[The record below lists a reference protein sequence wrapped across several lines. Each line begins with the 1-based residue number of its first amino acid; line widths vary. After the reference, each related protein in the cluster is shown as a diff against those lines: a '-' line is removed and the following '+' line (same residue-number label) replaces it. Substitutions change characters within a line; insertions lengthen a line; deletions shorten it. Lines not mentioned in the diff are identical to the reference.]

1 MIAQLVLAVDTVMR
15 LEIPMQMATGSV
27 AAGVLG
33 QASRCAKGA
42 LSRGDKVDYPPLR
55 TWSVPEG
62 LGACA
67 GRDAGGAVCADAG
80 LCRAMTS
87 SMFYVFS
94 GVFEQIFALQ
104 GIAAVCYYL
113 HGKGRGAWRRVMVFV
128 LGYFVAIRA
137 GRDFDRHCG
146 SDARRRPSPRENGGG
161 NDRTRLTRARHDD
174 TIRFREDKAMK
185 VILLKDIK
193 GTGKKDQIIE
203 ASDGFARNFLFP
215 KGLAREASATN
226 LNAIEN
232 AKAAQKHREDV
243 ERAKAEETRKALSGK
258 AIKIVAR
265 GAEGG
270 RLYGSVTAQEI
281 ADELFKQY
289 GVKVEKRRIDVANI
303 RNAGD
308 FTVSVWLYAG
318 ITAEMT
324 AKVEVG

>member
-1 MIAQLVLAVDTVMR
+1 
-15 LEIPMQMATGSV
+15 
-27 AAGVLG
+27 
-33 QASRCAKGA
+33 
-42 LSRGDKVDYPPLR
+42 
-55 TWSVPEG
+55 
-62 LGACA
+62 
-67 GRDAGGAVCADAG
+67 
-80 LCRAMTS
+80 
-87 SMFYVFS
+87 
-94 GVFEQIFALQ
+94 
-104 GIAAVCYYL
+104 
-113 HGKGRGAWRRVMVFV
+113 
-128 LGYFVAIRA
+128 
-137 GRDFDRHCG
+137 
-146 SDARRRPSPRENGGG
+146 
-161 NDRTRLTRARHDD
+161 
-174 TIRFREDKAMK
+174 MK

-265 GAEGG
+265 GAEGC

>member
-1 MIAQLVLAVDTVMR
+1 
-15 LEIPMQMATGSV
+15 
-27 AAGVLG
+27 
-33 QASRCAKGA
+33 
-42 LSRGDKVDYPPLR
+42 
-55 TWSVPEG
+55 
-62 LGACA
+62 
-67 GRDAGGAVCADAG
+67 
-80 LCRAMTS
+80 
-87 SMFYVFS
+87 
-94 GVFEQIFALQ
+94 
-104 GIAAVCYYL
+104 
-113 HGKGRGAWRRVMVFV
+113 
-128 LGYFVAIRA
+128 
-137 GRDFDRHCG
+137 
-146 SDARRRPSPRENGGG
+146 
-161 NDRTRLTRARHDD
+161 
-174 TIRFREDKAMK
+174 MK
-185 VILLKDIK
+185 VILLKEIK

-258 AIKIVAR
+258 AIKVVAR

>member
-1 MIAQLVLAVDTVMR
+1 
-15 LEIPMQMATGSV
+15 
-27 AAGVLG
+27 
-33 QASRCAKGA
+33 
-42 LSRGDKVDYPPLR
+42 
-55 TWSVPEG
+55 
-62 LGACA
+62 
-67 GRDAGGAVCADAG
+67 
-80 LCRAMTS
+80 
-87 SMFYVFS
+87 
-94 GVFEQIFALQ
+94 
-104 GIAAVCYYL
+104 
-113 HGKGRGAWRRVMVFV
+113 
-128 LGYFVAIRA
+128 
-137 GRDFDRHCG
+137 
-146 SDARRRPSPRENGGG
+146 
-161 NDRTRLTRARHDD
+161 
-174 TIRFREDKAMK
+174 MK

-258 AIKIVAR
+258 PIKIVAR

-308 FTVSVWLYAG
+308 FTVSVWLHAG

>member
-1 MIAQLVLAVDTVMR
+1 
-15 LEIPMQMATGSV
+15 
-27 AAGVLG
+27 
-33 QASRCAKGA
+33 
-42 LSRGDKVDYPPLR
+42 
-55 TWSVPEG
+55 
-62 LGACA
+62 
-67 GRDAGGAVCADAG
+67 
-80 LCRAMTS
+80 
-87 SMFYVFS
+87 
-94 GVFEQIFALQ
+94 
-104 GIAAVCYYL
+104 
-113 HGKGRGAWRRVMVFV
+113 
-128 LGYFVAIRA
+128 
-137 GRDFDRHCG
+137 
-146 SDARRRPSPRENGGG
+146 
-161 NDRTRLTRARHDD
+161 
-174 TIRFREDKAMK
+174 MK

-243 ERAKAEETRKALSGK
+243 ERAKAEETRKALAGQ

-270 RLYGSVTAQEI
+270 KLYGSVTAQEI

-324 AKVEVG
+324 AKVEIG

>member
-1 MIAQLVLAVDTVMR
+1 
-15 LEIPMQMATGSV
+15 
-27 AAGVLG
+27 
-33 QASRCAKGA
+33 
-42 LSRGDKVDYPPLR
+42 
-55 TWSVPEG
+55 
-62 LGACA
+62 
-67 GRDAGGAVCADAG
+67 
-80 LCRAMTS
+80 
-87 SMFYVFS
+87 
-94 GVFEQIFALQ
+94 
-104 GIAAVCYYL
+104 
-113 HGKGRGAWRRVMVFV
+113 
-128 LGYFVAIRA
+128 
-137 GRDFDRHCG
+137 
-146 SDARRRPSPRENGGG
+146 
-161 NDRTRLTRARHDD
+161 
-174 TIRFREDKAMK
+174 MK

-270 RLYGSVTAQEI
+270 KLYGSVTAQEI

-324 AKVEVG
+324 AKVEIG

>member
-1 MIAQLVLAVDTVMR
+1 
-15 LEIPMQMATGSV
+15 
-27 AAGVLG
+27 
-33 QASRCAKGA
+33 
-42 LSRGDKVDYPPLR
+42 
-55 TWSVPEG
+55 
-62 LGACA
+62 
-67 GRDAGGAVCADAG
+67 
-80 LCRAMTS
+80 
-87 SMFYVFS
+87 
-94 GVFEQIFALQ
+94 
-104 GIAAVCYYL
+104 
-113 HGKGRGAWRRVMVFV
+113 
-128 LGYFVAIRA
+128 
-137 GRDFDRHCG
+137 
-146 SDARRRPSPRENGGG
+146 
-161 NDRTRLTRARHDD
+161 
-174 TIRFREDKAMK
+174 MK

-324 AKVEVG
+324 AKIEVG

>member
-1 MIAQLVLAVDTVMR
+1 
-15 LEIPMQMATGSV
+15 
-27 AAGVLG
+27 
-33 QASRCAKGA
+33 
-42 LSRGDKVDYPPLR
+42 
-55 TWSVPEG
+55 
-62 LGACA
+62 
-67 GRDAGGAVCADAG
+67 
-80 LCRAMTS
+80 
-87 SMFYVFS
+87 
-94 GVFEQIFALQ
+94 
-104 GIAAVCYYL
+104 
-113 HGKGRGAWRRVMVFV
+113 
-128 LGYFVAIRA
+128 
-137 GRDFDRHCG
+137 
-146 SDARRRPSPRENGGG
+146 
-161 NDRTRLTRARHDD
+161 
-174 TIRFREDKAMK
+174 MK

-324 AKVEVG
+324 TKVEVG

>member
-1 MIAQLVLAVDTVMR
+1 
-15 LEIPMQMATGSV
+15 
-27 AAGVLG
+27 
-33 QASRCAKGA
+33 
-42 LSRGDKVDYPPLR
+42 
-55 TWSVPEG
+55 
-62 LGACA
+62 
-67 GRDAGGAVCADAG
+67 
-80 LCRAMTS
+80 
-87 SMFYVFS
+87 
-94 GVFEQIFALQ
+94 
-104 GIAAVCYYL
+104 
-113 HGKGRGAWRRVMVFV
+113 
-128 LGYFVAIRA
+128 
-137 GRDFDRHCG
+137 
-146 SDARRRPSPRENGGG
+146 
-161 NDRTRLTRARHDD
+161 
-174 TIRFREDKAMK
+174 MK

-324 AKVEVG
+324 AKVEVC

>member
-1 MIAQLVLAVDTVMR
+1 
-15 LEIPMQMATGSV
+15 
-27 AAGVLG
+27 
-33 QASRCAKGA
+33 
-42 LSRGDKVDYPPLR
+42 
-55 TWSVPEG
+55 
-62 LGACA
+62 
-67 GRDAGGAVCADAG
+67 
-80 LCRAMTS
+80 
-87 SMFYVFS
+87 
-94 GVFEQIFALQ
+94 
-104 GIAAVCYYL
+104 
-113 HGKGRGAWRRVMVFV
+113 
-128 LGYFVAIRA
+128 
-137 GRDFDRHCG
+137 
-146 SDARRRPSPRENGGG
+146 
-161 NDRTRLTRARHDD
+161 
-174 TIRFREDKAMK
+174 MK

-243 ERAKAEETRKALSGK
+243 ERAKAEETRKTLAGK
-258 AIKIVAR
+258 TIKIVAR

-270 RLYGSVTAQEI
+270 KLYGSVTAQEI

-324 AKVEVG
+324 AKVEIG

>member
-1 MIAQLVLAVDTVMR
+1 
-15 LEIPMQMATGSV
+15 
-27 AAGVLG
+27 
-33 QASRCAKGA
+33 
-42 LSRGDKVDYPPLR
+42 
-55 TWSVPEG
+55 
-62 LGACA
+62 
-67 GRDAGGAVCADAG
+67 
-80 LCRAMTS
+80 
-87 SMFYVFS
+87 
-94 GVFEQIFALQ
+94 
-104 GIAAVCYYL
+104 
-113 HGKGRGAWRRVMVFV
+113 
-128 LGYFVAIRA
+128 
-137 GRDFDRHCG
+137 
-146 SDARRRPSPRENGGG
+146 
-161 NDRTRLTRARHDD
+161 
-174 TIRFREDKAMK
+174 MK

-281 ADELFKQY
+281 ANELFKQY

>member
-1 MIAQLVLAVDTVMR
+1 
-15 LEIPMQMATGSV
+15 
-27 AAGVLG
+27 
-33 QASRCAKGA
+33 
-42 LSRGDKVDYPPLR
+42 
-55 TWSVPEG
+55 
-62 LGACA
+62 
-67 GRDAGGAVCADAG
+67 
-80 LCRAMTS
+80 
-87 SMFYVFS
+87 
-94 GVFEQIFALQ
+94 
-104 GIAAVCYYL
+104 
-113 HGKGRGAWRRVMVFV
+113 
-128 LGYFVAIRA
+128 
-137 GRDFDRHCG
+137 
-146 SDARRRPSPRENGGG
+146 
-161 NDRTRLTRARHDD
+161 
-174 TIRFREDKAMK
+174 MK

-203 ASDGFARNFLFP
+203 ASDGFPRTFLFP

>member
-1 MIAQLVLAVDTVMR
+1 
-15 LEIPMQMATGSV
+15 
-27 AAGVLG
+27 
-33 QASRCAKGA
+33 
-42 LSRGDKVDYPPLR
+42 
-55 TWSVPEG
+55 
-62 LGACA
+62 
-67 GRDAGGAVCADAG
+67 
-80 LCRAMTS
+80 
-87 SMFYVFS
+87 
-94 GVFEQIFALQ
+94 
-104 GIAAVCYYL
+104 
-113 HGKGRGAWRRVMVFV
+113 
-128 LGYFVAIRA
+128 
-137 GRDFDRHCG
+137 
-146 SDARRRPSPRENGGG
+146 
-161 NDRTRLTRARHDD
+161 
-174 TIRFREDKAMK
+174 MK

-226 LNAIEN
+226 PNAIEN

>member
-1 MIAQLVLAVDTVMR
+1 
-15 LEIPMQMATGSV
+15 
-27 AAGVLG
+27 
-33 QASRCAKGA
+33 
-42 LSRGDKVDYPPLR
+42 
-55 TWSVPEG
+55 
-62 LGACA
+62 
-67 GRDAGGAVCADAG
+67 
-80 LCRAMTS
+80 
-87 SMFYVFS
+87 
-94 GVFEQIFALQ
+94 
-104 GIAAVCYYL
+104 
-113 HGKGRGAWRRVMVFV
+113 
-128 LGYFVAIRA
+128 
-137 GRDFDRHCG
+137 
-146 SDARRRPSPRENGGG
+146 
-161 NDRTRLTRARHDD
+161 
-174 TIRFREDKAMK
+174 MK

-289 GVKVEKRRIDVANI
+289 GVKVEKRRIEVANI

-324 AKVEVG
+324 AKVEIG

>member
-1 MIAQLVLAVDTVMR
+1 
-15 LEIPMQMATGSV
+15 
-27 AAGVLG
+27 
-33 QASRCAKGA
+33 
-42 LSRGDKVDYPPLR
+42 
-55 TWSVPEG
+55 
-62 LGACA
+62 
-67 GRDAGGAVCADAG
+67 
-80 LCRAMTS
+80 
-87 SMFYVFS
+87 
-94 GVFEQIFALQ
+94 
-104 GIAAVCYYL
+104 
-113 HGKGRGAWRRVMVFV
+113 
-128 LGYFVAIRA
+128 
-137 GRDFDRHCG
+137 
-146 SDARRRPSPRENGGG
+146 
-161 NDRTRLTRARHDD
+161 
-174 TIRFREDKAMK
+174 MK

-243 ERAKAEETRKALSGK
+243 ERAKAEETRKALAGK

-270 RLYGSVTAQEI
+270 KLYGSVTAQEI

-289 GVKVEKRRIDVANI
+289 GVKVEKRRIDVANS

-308 FTVSVWLYAG
+308 FSFSVWLYAG

-324 AKVEVG
+324 AKVEIG

>member
-1 MIAQLVLAVDTVMR
+1 
-15 LEIPMQMATGSV
+15 
-27 AAGVLG
+27 
-33 QASRCAKGA
+33 
-42 LSRGDKVDYPPLR
+42 
-55 TWSVPEG
+55 
-62 LGACA
+62 
-67 GRDAGGAVCADAG
+67 
-80 LCRAMTS
+80 
-87 SMFYVFS
+87 
-94 GVFEQIFALQ
+94 
-104 GIAAVCYYL
+104 
-113 HGKGRGAWRRVMVFV
+113 
-128 LGYFVAIRA
+128 
-137 GRDFDRHCG
+137 
-146 SDARRRPSPRENGGG
+146 
-161 NDRTRLTRARHDD
+161 
-174 TIRFREDKAMK
+174 MK

-193 GTGKKDQIIE
+193 GTGKMDQIIE

>member
-1 MIAQLVLAVDTVMR
+1 
-15 LEIPMQMATGSV
+15 
-27 AAGVLG
+27 
-33 QASRCAKGA
+33 
-42 LSRGDKVDYPPLR
+42 
-55 TWSVPEG
+55 
-62 LGACA
+62 
-67 GRDAGGAVCADAG
+67 
-80 LCRAMTS
+80 
-87 SMFYVFS
+87 
-94 GVFEQIFALQ
+94 
-104 GIAAVCYYL
+104 
-113 HGKGRGAWRRVMVFV
+113 
-128 LGYFVAIRA
+128 
-137 GRDFDRHCG
+137 
-146 SDARRRPSPRENGGG
+146 
-161 NDRTRLTRARHDD
+161 
-174 TIRFREDKAMK
+174 MK

-258 AIKIVAR
+258 VIKIVAR

-289 GVKVEKRRIDVANI
+289 GVEVEKRRIDVANI

>member
-1 MIAQLVLAVDTVMR
+1 
-15 LEIPMQMATGSV
+15 
-27 AAGVLG
+27 
-33 QASRCAKGA
+33 
-42 LSRGDKVDYPPLR
+42 
-55 TWSVPEG
+55 
-62 LGACA
+62 
-67 GRDAGGAVCADAG
+67 
-80 LCRAMTS
+80 
-87 SMFYVFS
+87 
-94 GVFEQIFALQ
+94 
-104 GIAAVCYYL
+104 
-113 HGKGRGAWRRVMVFV
+113 
-128 LGYFVAIRA
+128 
-137 GRDFDRHCG
+137 
-146 SDARRRPSPRENGGG
+146 
-161 NDRTRLTRARHDD
+161 
-174 TIRFREDKAMK
+174 MK

-203 ASDGFARNFLFP
+203 ASDGFARNFILP

>member
-1 MIAQLVLAVDTVMR
+1 
-15 LEIPMQMATGSV
+15 
-27 AAGVLG
+27 
-33 QASRCAKGA
+33 
-42 LSRGDKVDYPPLR
+42 
-55 TWSVPEG
+55 
-62 LGACA
+62 
-67 GRDAGGAVCADAG
+67 
-80 LCRAMTS
+80 
-87 SMFYVFS
+87 
-94 GVFEQIFALQ
+94 
-104 GIAAVCYYL
+104 
-113 HGKGRGAWRRVMVFV
+113 
-128 LGYFVAIRA
+128 
-137 GRDFDRHCG
+137 
-146 SDARRRPSPRENGGG
+146 
-161 NDRTRLTRARHDD
+161 
-174 TIRFREDKAMK
+174 MK

-281 ADELFKQY
+281 ADEMFKQY

>member
-1 MIAQLVLAVDTVMR
+1 
-15 LEIPMQMATGSV
+15 
-27 AAGVLG
+27 
-33 QASRCAKGA
+33 
-42 LSRGDKVDYPPLR
+42 
-55 TWSVPEG
+55 
-62 LGACA
+62 
-67 GRDAGGAVCADAG
+67 
-80 LCRAMTS
+80 
-87 SMFYVFS
+87 
-94 GVFEQIFALQ
+94 
-104 GIAAVCYYL
+104 
-113 HGKGRGAWRRVMVFV
+113 
-128 LGYFVAIRA
+128 
-137 GRDFDRHCG
+137 
-146 SDARRRPSPRENGGG
+146 
-161 NDRTRLTRARHDD
+161 
-174 TIRFREDKAMK
+174 MK

-193 GTGKKDQIIE
+193 GPGKKDQIIE

-215 KGLAREASATN
+215 KGLAREASATI